1 MRWKTFQWI
10 KFLFSHSSN
19 YSRKLSQPKF
29 HNELACVFTAHCAR
43 KDADWNQQQLMDG
56 GILANQNSANHPYFF
71 LSSQREVQILAFSHV
86 ICERIVSCP
95 PPENRLQWWRD
106 REWFRGS
113 FFLANQLSKVAIHVW
128 QTRVHFCSNVILPW
142 KLRCLCLC
150 CLVPARR
157 LSRPSQSM
165 HFGDVSETNGR
176 ETPRQS
182 QSAHACAFLH
192 FWKVHTVNWNNL

>member
-19 YSRKLSQPKF
+19 YSRKLSRPKF
-29 HNELACVFTAHCAR
+29 HNELACVHCSLCKQRCRLKSTTTNGWRHFGQSEQR
-43 KDADWNQQQLMDG
+43 KSS
-56 GILANQNSANHPYFF
+56 IFF
-71 LSSQREVQILAFSHV
+71 PIQSERGPDSGFFACDLWKDCIMPSSRKQITV
-86 ICERIVSCP
+86 IKGE
-95 PPENRLQWWRD
+95 
-106 REWFRGS
+106 EWFRGS

-150 CLVPARR
+150 CLVPVRR
-157 LSRPSQSM
+157 LSRPSRSM
-165 HFGDVSETNGR
+165 HFGDICETNAR
-176 ETPRQS
+176 ETHRQS
-182 QSAHACAFLH
+182 WSANAWAFLH